1 MLRSLQIADQIARTG
16 HMPVRRLDLIWISAR
31 NAARRELDLGVAA
44 LVEAVTLLTADV
56 EGSTRLSQTRLNELA
71 ADYPTLDQNISE
83 STKAVSGTIS
93 PLFSARSM
101 NRPGSSVPNVG
112 CSQRS
117 RASAPMMRLSA
128 SRMIGW

>member
-1 MLRSLQIADQIARTG
+1 MVLAETLTLTNGCGSVLWSRQLRTWRQACS
-16 HMPVRRLDLIWISAR
+16 
-31 NAARRELDLGVAA
+31 
-44 LVEAVTLLTADV
+44 
-56 EGSTRLSQTRLNELA
+56 
-71 ADYPTLDQNISE
+71 